1 MPYLIDAYQS
11 KVLDYGYE
19 KINDNFV
26 NKKTVLNNM
35 LIVTK
40 NNDRTYAVIN
50 VDGTTV
56 IEPKYSNIQYLP
68 NSGDFLVQDN
78 KKVGIIS
85 AKKETKIQLLYDNL
99 ELIDSDAG
107 LYLASRENKY
117 GVVDSKGNIKIY
129 IEYDQIGIDETKFE
143 KNVIKNRYLLDN
155 GMIPAKKG
163 DVWGAFDKNGN
174 TVIDFEYEGF
184 GYVASSN
191 KDAINLLIIPD
202 YNMIIAQKNK
212 KYALINSTGKI
223 IIDPILDDIY
233 MTISSGKKYYYMNA
247 NNQTFNVEEWLDSW
261 GVKPQNGRS
270 SNTNNNN
277 KTTEQN
283 EETE

>member
-1 MPYLIDAYQS
+1 
-11 KVLDYGYE
+11 
-19 KINDNFV
+19 
-26 NKKTVLNNM
+26 M

>member
-1 MPYLIDAYQS
+1 M
-11 KVLDYGYE
+11 
-19 KINDNFV
+19 N
-26 NKKTVLNNM
+26 
-35 LIVTK
+35 
-40 NNDRTYAVIN
+40 
-50 VDGTTV
+50 TT
-56 IEPKYSNIQYLP
+56 
-68 NSGDFLVQDN
+68 
-78 KKVGIIS
+78 
-85 AKKETKIQLLYDNL
+85 
-99 ELIDSDAG
+99 
-107 LYLASRENKY
+107 
-117 GVVDSKGNIKIY
+117 
-129 IEYDQIGIDETKFE
+129 
-143 KNVIKNRYLLDN
+143 
-155 GMIPAKKG
+155 KKG